1 MKFINSLEFARQ
13 CDANDALKDF
23 REQFYFPQHNDKNT
37 LYFTGNSLGLQPKKT
52 SEYVNQEL
60 KDWASLG
67 VEGHFKKDTGWFG
80 YHELL
85 RESTARLVGALPHEV
100 VVMNQLTVNL
110 HLLLVTFYRPTKQR
124 YKIICEAGA
133 FPSDR
138 YALQSQVK
146 FHGFNAADALIE
158 LKPRAG
164 EYLLR
169 EEDILKAIK
178 DCGDELAVLMMG
190 GLNYYSGQVFD
201 MQTIAKAVHDV
212 GAYAG
217 FDLAHAA
224 GNIKLNLH
232 DWNLDFACWC
242 SYKYLNTG
250 PGGVAGVF
258 IHEQHATNKALPRF
272 AGWWGNDPETR
283 FQMLHDFDPVAS
295 ADAWQLSNAPILPMA
310 ALRASMEIF
319 DKAGMDA
326 LTKKSLMLTGFLQFV
341 IQDILEKK
349 NNQSLIDIITPFD
362 KQQQGCQLSLIIKQ
376 KGKKVFDTLTES
388 GVIADWR
395 EPDVLRIAPVPLYN
409 SFEDVYRF
417 GEELEK
423 AIINFEL

>member
-1 MKFINSLEFARQ
+1 M
-13 CDANDALKDF
+13 
-23 REQFYFPQHNDKNT
+23 
-37 LYFTGNSLGLQPKKT
+37 GLQPKKT

-60 KDWASLG
+60 KDWADLG

-85 RESTARLVGALPHEV
+85 RASTARLVGALPHEV

-110 HLLLVTFYRPTKQR
+110 HLLMVTFYRPTKQR
-124 YKIICEAGA
+124 YKIICEEGA

-146 FHGFNAADALIE
+146 FHGFNAEDALIE

-224 GNIKLNLH
+224 GNIQLNLH
-232 DWNLDFACWC
+232 AWNLDFACWC
-242 SYKYLNTG
+242 SYKYLNAG

-283 FQMLHDFDPVAS
+283 FQMLHDFDPVES

-341 IQDILEKK
+341 IQDTLEKK

-376 KGKKVFDTLTES
+376 KGKKVFDILTES

-423 AIINFEL
+423 AIKN